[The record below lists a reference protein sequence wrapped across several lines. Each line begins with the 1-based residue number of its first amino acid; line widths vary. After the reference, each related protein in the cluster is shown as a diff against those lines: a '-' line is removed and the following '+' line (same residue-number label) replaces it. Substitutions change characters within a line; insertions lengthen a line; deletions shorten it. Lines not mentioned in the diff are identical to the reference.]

1 LKFIRVH
8 DDSFPYISFIQE
20 KQKPNT
26 NRVENYAYLMAYH
39 LPKVGQVKINDIWFS
54 YTHCM
59 YALIFSLKVTSDYI
73 PNKNN

>member
-1 LKFIRVH
+1 
-8 DDSFPYISFIQE
+8 
-20 KQKPNT
+20 
-26 NRVENYAYLMAYH
+26 MAYH

-73 PNKNN
+73 PNKNNWLVFKMKLQQVRFKPDLRIV